1 MSNTTRIAKN
11 TIFLYFRQILIMLVS
26 LYTVR
31 VLLNVLGAED
41 YGIYNVVAGVVTM
54 FSFLSGA
61 MATASQRYFSFDL
74 GKGDIENLKRTFSL
88 TVTIYMILAVI
99 IVILAETAG
108 LWFVLNKLSVPQ
120 EKVHAA
126 RWIYQFSIISFV
138 FTILTG
144 PFMADIIAHEDMN
157 IYAYV
162 SIIEVLLKLGVAFS
176 VKFFSV
182 DKLILYGFLMLV
194 VTVINTSIYRAICKK
209 KYPECK
215 YNFCWD
221 KEYVKEM
228 FGFTGWNLFGSCVG
242 VFKYQLV
249 NILLNQFFNPIV
261 NAARGIAFQV
271 NSAVNSFSQNFSSA
285 LKPQIIK
292 SWAAEN
298 KDESISYVLRGC
310 KFTFFLMWIFTL
322 PLILEMNTVLSVW
335 LKNPPEYAVLFTR
348 LALMDCLIESVSYPI
363 MTLAQATGKVKVYQS
378 VVGGILLLNLP
389 FSWICLSLGMPAYS
403 VFVVAIIICILA
415 LITRIIIVKYISGF
429 SIKLFLKK
437 VILRCFIVTFFSSVS
452 SILLYRILPVS
463 ILFTVIKVIIDVL
476 LVGAFIFVIGFEKS
490 ERNSVLSFIKTKLKR
505 VNPLCK

>member
-74 GKGDIENLKRTFSL
+74 GKGDIEHLKITFSL
-88 TVTIYMILAVI
+88 TLTIYLIVAVI
-99 IVILAETAG
+99 VFFLAETAG
-108 LWFVLNKLSVPQ
+108 LWFVLNKLSIPLERVS
-120 EKVHAA
+120 AA

-209 KYPECK
+209 KYPE
-215 YNFCWD
+215 
-221 KEYVKEM
+221 
-228 FGFTGWNLFGSCVG
+228 
-242 VFKYQLV
+242 
-249 NILLNQFFNPIV
+249 
-261 NAARGIAFQV
+261 
-271 NSAVNSFSQNFSSA
+271 
-285 LKPQIIK
+285 
-292 SWAAEN
+292 
-298 KDESISYVLRGC
+298 
-310 KFTFFLMWIFTL
+310 
-322 PLILEMNTVLSVW
+322 
-335 LKNPPEYAVLFTR
+335 
-348 LALMDCLIESVSYPI
+348 
-363 MTLAQATGKVKVYQS
+363 
-378 VVGGILLLNLP
+378 
-389 FSWICLSLGMPAYS
+389 
-403 VFVVAIIICILA
+403 
-415 LITRIIIVKYISGF
+415 
-429 SIKLFLKK
+429 
-437 VILRCFIVTFFSSVS
+437 
-452 SILLYRILPVS
+452 
-463 ILFTVIKVIIDVL
+463 
-476 LVGAFIFVIGFEKS
+476 
-490 ERNSVLSFIKTKLKR
+490 
-505 VNPLCK
+505 